1 PRWAGPAAQH
11 PGRPTREELYPHPP
25 REHARLGSCRVG
37 PHRDEVELVLNGT
50 AARRFGSAGQQRTI
64 VLALKLAELEL
75 VGELCGHPPLLLL
88 DDVLAELDPRRQLAL
103 LEAVGDTHQCLVS
116 ATHLDA
122 FEGGWRQHSQILKAD
137 HLRNGMRKS

>member
-1 PRWAGPAAQH
+1 M
-11 PGRPTREELYPHPP
+11 
-25 REHARLGSCRVG
+25 G
-37 PHRDEVELVLNGT
+37 PHRDEIDLTLNGM

-75 VGELCGHPPLLLL
+75 VGQLCGHPPLLLL

-103 LEAVGDTHQCLVS
+103 LEAVGDSHQCLVS

-122 FEGGWRQHSQILKAD
+122 FEDSWRERSQILNAD
-137 HLRNGMRKS
+137 HLRNGLRKS